1 MATTHRKEFAVE
13 LQYFDKKSLIKA
25 NNEAIRKKRN
35 RAIKPS
41 VLKKLDDETKFPV
54 VFSMTHNDREVRV
67 KLLLNP
73 QTEAWL
79 DVSFKT
85 FCSLPTVTMPTA

>member
-1 MATTHRKEFAVE
+1 MEI
-13 LQYFDKKSLIKA
+13 QYFDKKSLIKA
-25 NNEAIRKKRN
+25 NNEAIRNNRN
-35 RAIKPS
+35 RTLEPS
-41 VLKKLDDETKFPV
+41 ELKKLDDDTKFPV

-79 DVSFKT
+79 DLSFKT

>member
-1 MATTHRKEFAVE
+1 MEI
-13 LQYFDKKSLIKA
+13 QYFDKKSLIKA
-25 NNEAIRKKRN
+25 NNEAIRNNRN
-35 RAIKPS
+35 RTLEPS
-41 VLKKLDDETKFPV
+41 ELKKLDDNTKFPV

-79 DVSFKT
+79 DLSFKT
-85 FCSLPTVTMPTA
+85 FCSLHTVTMPTA